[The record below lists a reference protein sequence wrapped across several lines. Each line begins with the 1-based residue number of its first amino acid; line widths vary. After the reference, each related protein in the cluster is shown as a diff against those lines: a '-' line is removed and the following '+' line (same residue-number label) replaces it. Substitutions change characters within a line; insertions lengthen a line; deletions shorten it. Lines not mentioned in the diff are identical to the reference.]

1 MRSAEV
7 TRKTNETD
15 IAVKINLDGAGK
27 YKINTGIGFFDHML
41 SLVAFHGSFD
51 IEITCKGDLN
61 IDCHHT
67 VEDVGLTL
75 GRAFR
80 KALGNDPVISRYGNS
95 VVPMDDSL
103 SQAVVDISGRPYLVF
118 KCEFQNEKAGE
129 LETETVK
136 EFFKSFVQESRINL
150 HIENRY
156 GENTHHVIESIFKSF
171 ARSLSEASRK
181 AIGGVPSTKG
191 TL

>member
-41 SLVAFHGSFD
+41 SLVAFHGGFD

-75 GRAFR
+75 GMAFR
-80 KALGNDPVISRYGNS
+80 KALGRDPVISRYGNS
-95 VVPMDDSL
+95 IVPMDDSL

-181 AIGGVPSTKG
+181 AIGGVPSSKG

>member
-1 MRSAEV
+1 MRIGKAK
-7 TRKTNETD
+7 RKTNETD
-15 IAVKINLDGAGK
+15 ITIKINLDGAGK

-41 SLVAFHGSFD
+41 SLVAFHAGFD
-51 IEITCKGDLN
+51 IEITCNGDLN

-75 GRAFR
+75 GKAFR
-80 KALGNDPVISRYGNS
+80 MALGDDPVINRYGNS
-95 VVPMDDSL
+95 IVPMDDSL
-103 SQAVVDISGRPYLVF
+103 SQTVVDISGRPYLVF

-156 GENTHHVIESIFKSF
+156 GENTHHVIESVFKSF

-181 AIGGVPSTKG
+181 AIGGVPSSKG
-191 TL
+191 VL